1 MFVSLFIIPEM
12 MNKDEYIYYPARH
25 RGDAGGLMFYRC
37 YFFKCRPSYLTT
49 DGRIATQIVA

>member
-1 MFVSLFIIPEM
+1 
-12 MNKDEYIYYPARH
+12 MNIYYPARH